1 LNAMRNSNK
10 SDMQELWRRMLHT
23 RRTACMADA
32 RLLSRSLARLR
43 NYKRKTSFGRFEHL
57 VASEQVWEDA
67 VLAARTCAWRSGAAE
82 WTSEKTSLESLS
94 SYSKLLRD
102 VLDFNLLQISTSI
115 VLQVS
120 IWIILSGEF

>member
-23 RRTACMADA
+23 RRTACMAES
-32 RLLSRSLARLR
+32 RLLCRSLARLR
-43 NYKRKTSFGRFEHL
+43 NYQRKTSFGRLEHL
-57 VASEQVWEDA
+57 VVSEQVWEDG
-67 VLAARTCAWRSGAAE
+67 VLAARTSAWRSGAAE

-102 VLDFNLLQISTSI
+102 VLDFNLFQISTSI
-115 VLQVS
+115 VLQIS
-120 IWIILSGEF
+120 IWMILSGEF